1 VNGAGLAGL
10 DQGFGQL
17 SAAPLLRGSVNHLQ
31 AVLSFVSLW
40 RSEGEEC
47 QCHRRAEGKGAAD
60 DNEKHDMYNSI
71 SDAATECPDLRFV
84 WVILPK
90 YIAVKLLRTNGLRLE
105 DVPAD
110 QSVNPD
116 PVGTLPL
123 SYSFKSSRRIRMEAC
138 GFPRFDLTFSPHR
151 THPIRPGL
159 RTTLESTD
167 RSFA

>member
-60 DNEKHDMYNSI
+60 DNEKHDTYKSI
-71 SDAATECPDLRFV
+71 TNAAARRSRNRF
-84 WVILPK
+84 
-90 YIAVKLLRTNGLRLE
+90 
-105 DVPAD
+105 
-110 QSVNPD
+110 
-116 PVGTLPL
+116 
-123 SYSFKSSRRIRMEAC
+123 FSS
-138 GFPRFDLTFSPHR
+138 S
-151 THPIRPGL
+151 
-159 RTTLESTD
+159 
-167 RSFA
+167 